1 MTPPPLTPR
10 DALAALGALPD
21 ESIDLAEAAL
31 FLSALDHPGQAID
44 PYRDHL
50 AAMSLSLRG
59 RRQACM
65 NDTASA
71 APTAGAFKDDLSAQ
85 ERGVLLSEVIA
96 GEWDYQGD
104 STTYDDPQNADMMR
118 VIDRRRGLPVSL
130 GILYLQVARSQGWS
144 AHGLNFPGHF
154 LIRLDGEGGDRVILD
169 PFHAGQQLQVPE
181 LRAMLKLVAGQGT
194 ELTPETYLS
203 LSNRQVLMRLQSNV
217 KLRMLE
223 AGRIDA
229 ALEAVRRM
237 MLLSPDDH
245 RLWREAGLML
255 MRLGDLET
263 ALESLDQYLAL
274 APAGEDRARIEQVM
288 SELHERLH

>member
-1 MTPPPLTPR
+1 MTPPPLQPR

-31 FLSALDHPGQAID
+31 FLSALDHPGTAID
-44 PYRDHL
+44 PYRDHV
-50 AAMSLSLRG
+50 AAMDLSLRG
-59 RRQACM
+59 RRLACWGKP
-65 NDTASA
+65 A
-71 APTAGAFKDDLSAQ
+71 AMPDDACLDDLSAQ
-85 ERGVLLSEVIA
+85 ERGLLLSEVLA
-96 GEWDYQGD
+96 GEWGYQGD
-104 STTYDDPQNADMMR
+104 SATYDDPQNADLMR

-169 PFHAGQQLQVPE
+169 PFHNGQQLQVPE
-181 LRAMLKLVAGQGT
+181 LRSMLKLVAGQGA
-194 ELTPETYLS
+194 ELTPETYTA

-223 AGRIDA
+223 AGRVDA

-263 ALESLDQYLAL
+263 AVESLDQYLSL